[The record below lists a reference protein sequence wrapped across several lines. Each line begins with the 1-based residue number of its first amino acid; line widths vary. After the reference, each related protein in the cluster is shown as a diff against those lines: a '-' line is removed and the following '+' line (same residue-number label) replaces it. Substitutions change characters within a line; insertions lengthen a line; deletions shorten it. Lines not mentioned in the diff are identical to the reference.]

1 MKQKACTKHL
11 ARFIKKKER
20 TQINKIR
27 NEKGDITTDITEI
40 RRIIIDYYKQLY
52 ANKTENLEEKD
63 NFLER
68 FNSPRLNQ
76 NEIEKV
82 NGQITSIEIET
93 VI

>member
-11 ARFIKKKER
+11 ARFIEKKER

-52 ANKTENLEEKD
+52 ANKMEDLEKMDTNLRKVQSYRTKPRRNRKD
-63 NFLER
+63 EQTNCLY
-68 FNSPRLNQ
+68 
-76 NEIEKV
+76 
-82 NGQITSIEIET
+82 
-93 VI
+93 